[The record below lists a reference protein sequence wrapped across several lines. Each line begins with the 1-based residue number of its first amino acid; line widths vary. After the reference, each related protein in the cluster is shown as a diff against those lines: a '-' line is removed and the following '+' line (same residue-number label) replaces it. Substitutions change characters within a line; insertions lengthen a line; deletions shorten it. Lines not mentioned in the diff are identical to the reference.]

1 MARRL
6 LRLTVAIGLTAYV
19 LWTSDPRAVWAA
31 CRDANWSWI
40 GAAVALVL
48 VDRTLMAARWLE
60 LLGALTQDAR
70 PPFLV
75 VLRVFFVSSFVS
87 NFVPSVAADSYR
99 AYALARAN
107 VHLAESAASVLVDRL
122 LGVLSVVIVA
132 AAALPFAARIG
143 VPNGVTLLLALT
155 LGGCLV
161 AGSVVFS
168 ETVGNM
174 VVVLTKIIPS
184 EALHRGMTM
193 LVDAIRR
200 YSRHHGALARVLLMS
215 VLVQVIRVLQAA
227 CLGYGLGLA
236 VPFAAYFAFV
246 PIIVLIIQVPVT
258 INGLGAAQL
267 AFDRLF
273 VPLGAPA
280 APVFALSML
289 FLALGVLGTLPGA
302 LFYVLTPRTP
312 ASDAS
317 AR

>member
-6 LRLTVAIGLTAYV
+6 LRLTVAVGLTAYV
-19 LWTSDPRAVWAA
+19 LWTSDPRAVWTA

-40 GAAVALVL
+40 AVAVGLVL
-48 VDRTLMAARWLE
+48 IDRALMAARWLE
-60 LLGALTQDAR
+60 LLGALTREAR

-107 VHLAESAASVLVDRL
+107 VHLAESAASVLLDRL

-143 VPNGVTLLLALT
+143 VPGGVTLLLAIT
-155 LGGCLV
+155 LGGCLI

-168 ETVGNM
+168 ETVAR
-174 VVVLTKIIPS
+174 VVVAMTKTIPS
-184 EALHRGMTM
+184 ETLHRGMSL

-200 YSRHHGALARVLLMS
+200 YSRHHGALVRVLVMS
-215 VLVQVIRVLQAA
+215 VLVQLIRVLQAA

-236 VPFAAYFAFV
+236 VPFAAYCAFV
-246 PIIVLIIQVPVT
+246 PIIVLIIQIPIT

-302 LFYVLTPRTP
+302 VFYALTPRTP
-312 ASDAS
+312 RSGAS